1 MSAPWSSPAPWLL
14 VSGLEAGALAHGD
27 VVIEL
32 VAAVTGS
39 GLNHVFTVQS
49 AVMSYM

>member
-14 VSGLEAGALAHGD
+14 VSGLEAGAHGD